1 MLQSIH
7 SFFLFCFHYSL
18 FLPSRT
24 SRILFW
30 SLPLL
35 RGSVITGM
43 QRHCAVSVFGI
54 FGIPCFIRYE
64 SLLPH
69 CLFRSLFL
77 I

>member
-35 RGSVITGM
+35 RGSVITDL
-43 QRHCAVSVFGI
+43 CVF
-54 FGIPCFIRYE
+54 PCF
-64 SLLPH
+64 PVCF
-69 CLFRSLFL
+69 CLSFWFSAL
-77 I
+77 

>member
-7 SFFLFCFHYSL
+7 SFFLFCLHYSL

-35 RGSVITGM
+35 RGSVITGN
-43 QRHCAVSVFGI
+43 R
-54 FGIPCFIRYE
+54 
-64 SLLPH
+64 
-69 CLFRSLFL
+69 
-77 I
+77 